1 MFHPTVPGVLL
12 ELANI
17 SANIV
22 AFQGERGLVWAE
34 GLPPVSCRVSSGWS

>member
-1 MFHPTVPGVLL
+1 MFHPTLPGVLL

-22 AFQGERGLVWAE
+22 AFQGECSLGAGLGPAHGEV
-34 GLPPVSCRVSSGWS
+34 C